1 MPRVY
6 IGIGSNVDRAASIRA
21 GVADLRAHYGEVE
34 LSSVYE
40 SEAVGFDG
48 DPFYNLVAA
57 FDTDEPIDKVLDVLS
72 AIEDRNGRRRGREK
86 FAPRTLD
93 LDLLLYGDA
102 IVATERYHVPRDEI
116 LRYAFVLWP
125 LAEIAPALVHPET
138 GERYAQL
145 WERFDKSGPPLAP
158 VPFEWQESP
167 SAADKK

>member
-1 MPRVY
+1 MPRVHV
-6 IGIGSNVDRAASIRA
+6 GIGSNVERDASIRA

-40 SEAVGFDG
+40 SEAVGFAG

-57 FDTDEPIDKVLDVLS
+57 FDTDEDIDAVVDVLA
-72 AIEDRNGRRRGREK
+72 AIEARHGRRRGSEK

-102 IVATERYHVPRDEI
+102 VVATERYHVPRDEI

-125 LAEIAPALVHPET
+125 LAEIAPDLAHPET
-138 GERYAQL
+138 GESYAQL
-145 WERFDKSGPPLAP
+145 WEAFDKSGPPLAP
-158 VPFEWQESP
+158 VPFAWQESP
-167 SAADKK
+167 QAADKK